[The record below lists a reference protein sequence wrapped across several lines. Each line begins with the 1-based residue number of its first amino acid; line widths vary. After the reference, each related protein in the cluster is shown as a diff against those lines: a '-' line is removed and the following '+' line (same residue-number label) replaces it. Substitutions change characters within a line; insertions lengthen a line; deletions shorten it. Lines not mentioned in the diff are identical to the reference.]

1 MEITSDFPD
10 ERWVPLQL
18 DDMHESCNYQLSNF
32 GRVKSFQREKTEGK
46 LLKGVEITGY
56 KVFCYRMN
64 DKRSKR
70 LYLHRLVAQFFLEA
84 KTENQE
90 YVIHRDYEKQ
100 NNYYKNLRWV
110 SKDEKFLHANHNPK
124 VIESRKII
132 RNAKLTES
140 DVIQIKKALKR
151 NKNRLKIIA
160 KEFGISHT
168 QLNRIK
174 KGENWAHV
182 KID

>member
-1 MEITSDFPD
+1 MELAKDLLS
-10 ERWVPLQL
+10 EVWVPLEL
-18 DDMHESCNYQLSNF
+18 EDMHPSCNYHLSNF
-32 GRVKSFQREKTEGK
+32 GRIKSFQREKVDGT

-56 KVFCYRMN
+56 KVFCYRMK

-70 LYLHRLVAQFFLEA
+70 LYIHRLVAKFFLEQ
-84 KTENQE
+84 KREEEE
-90 YVIHRDYEKQ
+90 YVIHLDYQKG
-100 NNYYKNLRWV
+100 NNYHLNLQWAT
-110 SKDEKFLHANHNPK
+110 KQQKFAHANHNPK

-140 DVIQIKKALKR
+140 DVIRIKKALKR

-168 QLNRIK
+168 QINRIK
-174 KGENWAHV
+174 NGENWAHI